1 MFTKK
6 LGLIIINQT
15 INQLCVWERGRE
27 RKRERERKKEREIE
41 WSGILE
47 IPRLKNDTKRER
59 EREREIMKKKT

>member
-1 MFTKK
+1 MSGSLSGNK
-6 LGLIIINQT
+6 LNK
-15 INQLCVWERGRE
+15 
-27 RKRERERKKEREIE
+27 KRERDSEIERKKEREIE